1 MPPSS
6 SAASAASR
14 RSVTRLGFQI
24 PNFTLPGVADDGL
37 FERVAQ
43 MAGAAEQSG
52 FDTVFVMDHFYQ
64 LPMLGPPDWNMLE
77 AYTLLGALA
86 ARTRRARLGTL
97 VTGNTYRN
105 PALLGK
111 IVTTLDVISRGRA
124 LLGIGTGWFEE
135 EHTGLGF
142 HFGTLRERF
151 ERLEEAL
158 AILRPMLRD
167 ERPTLEGRYYR
178 TREAINR
185 PAPLQAGGPP
195 LLIGGA
201 GERRTLRLVAEHAD
215 ESNLPCSLVEVPRK
229 LEALARHCEAVGRDR
244 ATIGVSVLFSLVLGR
259 TTAEAEAARNALL
272 ARRGLDWNALP
283 AAMRENVA
291 RVLVLGDPDTVG
303 EIVQRRVVEAGLDG
317 VVVNLPA
324 NGHELEAIALA
335 GEVLGKALPAAPA
348 GS

>member
-1 MPPSS
+1 MTTATAP
-6 SAASAASR
+6 R
-14 RSVTRLGFQI
+14 RTRLGFQI
-24 PNFTLPGVADDGL
+24 PNFTLPDVSDRDL
-37 FERVAQ
+37 FERVAA
-43 MAGAAEQSG
+43 MAGKAEESG

-77 AYTLLGALA
+77 AYTLLGGLA

-111 IVTTLDVISRGRA
+111 IVTTLDVISGGRA

-142 HFGTLRERF
+142 RFGTLRDRF

-158 AILRPMLRD
+158 AFLPAMLRD
-167 ERPTLEGRYYR
+167 ERPSFQGRHYSVKD
-178 TREAINR
+178 AINR
-185 PAPLQAGGPP
+185 PKPLQARGIP
-195 LLIGGA
+195 LMIGGA
-201 GERRTLRLVAEHAD
+201 GEKRTLRLVAEHAD
-215 ESNLPCSLVEVPRK
+215 ESNLPVSLDEVPRK
-229 LEALARHCEAVGRDR
+229 LQVLARHCDAVGRDR
-244 ATIGVSVLFSLVLGR
+244 QTIGVTVLFSLVLAP
-259 TTAEAEAARNALL
+259 TTAQAEAARNALL
-272 ARRGLDWNALP
+272 RRRGLDWNALP
-283 AAMRENVA
+283 DAMREQISK
-291 RVLVLGDPDTVG
+291 VLVLGDPDTVG
-303 EIVQRRVVEAGLDG
+303 DIVRRKVVDAGLDG

-335 GEVLGKALPAAPA
+335 GEVLDKAL